1 MNHTDLKQGDVIAID
16 WDGKQRIAIF
26 NEFLEPGIYPTDTL
40 HIYIELDPTVKE
52 EGLLF
57 KCKGYDFFY
66 DLKSITYRKATCKEQ
81 RKLYDELCKYFAEE
95 HDKDWY
101 KHFSDSSY
109 YDVLDFLLEELDI
122 EDTVNIP
129 AFVYEIRDY
138 MWDQMCEF
146 MGQPNGSRFIE
157 VEEESE
163 DKMVSL
169 DKACKVFQEMLMKY
183 NKYIG
188 HNIPMLEWEDEF
200 RRKLEE

>member
-1 MNHTDLKQGDVIAID
+1 MNCTDLKQGDVIAID

-52 EGLLF
+52 EGLIF
-57 KCKGYDFFY
+57 KCKGYDFSY

-109 YDVLDFLLEELDI
+109 YDILDFLLEELDI
-122 EDTVNIP
+122 EGTVNIP

-146 MGQPNGSRFIE
+146 MGQSNKTGFVE

-169 DKACKVFQEMLMKY
+169 DKVCEWLY
-183 NKYIG
+183 NNWKGEDFYITDIIEG
-188 HNIPMLEWEDEF
+188 LRKAMED
-200 RRKLEE
+200 